1 MLKFVI
7 YDDEDKY
14 LNGIEKIIKKATKDN
29 QYDIVKFKEYNKEF
43 QDVIKDDSKKIYI
56 LDIEI
61 PNGLSGV
68 DVARNIRKNDWDSMI
83 ILVTAHLEKVFSVVQ
98 AQIMILGLISK
109 TNKFQDNLIS
119 AIETS
124 IKKINQTK
132 VLTFTTQNI
141 TYKIF
146 TDDIYYITK
155 DSVERKCIIKNKYNE
170 APIYENLSSVLN
182 KLDDRFVIISR
193 SCIVN
198 VEKISKVD
206 WKNCIIYFDNG
217 TSNNYLSRSKKKE
230 LRNKIENYS

>member
-43 QDVIKDDSKKIYI
+43 QGVIKDDSKKIYI

-109 TNKFQDNLIS
+109 TNKFQDYLIS

-132 VLTFTTQNI
+132 
-141 TYKIF
+141 
-146 TDDIYYITK
+146 
-155 DSVERKCIIKNKYNE
+155 
-170 APIYENLSSVLN
+170 
-182 KLDDRFVIISR
+182 
-193 SCIVN
+193 
-198 VEKISKVD
+198 
-206 WKNCIIYFDNG
+206 
-217 TSNNYLSRSKKKE
+217 
-230 LRNKIENYS
+230 